1 MLPGNPTEGDQMRTF
16 TGKHWIGAA
25 ATLAVFGAVWTM
37 MPPIRTSAQ
46 TPPVV
51 ISALLSNPVG
61 IKGASRSGDVV
72 VPGERAVLTL
82 TNFGDEVVDARM
94 EIRDAL
100 NFSRVLASRV
110 QTLKLGEGTS
120 LEYVEQENA
129 SASVVGVVLPAV
141 QTPAA
146 SGTWTGANNWSAGYR
161 AVLASM
167 LVNDANN
174 ATKFVVGTSVMPF
187 PRTVLERASQQ
198 H

>member
-1 MLPGNPTEGDQMRTF
+1 
-16 TGKHWIGAA
+16 
-25 ATLAVFGAVWTM
+25 M
-37 MPPIRTSAQ
+37 MPPGRTSAQ

>member
-1 MLPGNPTEGDQMRTF
+1 MRTF

-25 ATLAVFGAVWTM
+25 ATMAVFGAVWTM
-37 MPPIRTSAQ
+37 LPPGRTSAQ

-110 QTLKLGEGTS
+110 QTLKLGEGAS
-120 LEYVEQENA
+120 LEFVAEENA
-129 SASVVGVVLPAV
+129 VTSVVGVVLPAV
-141 QTPAA
+141 QNPALSTWNGA
-146 SGTWTGANNWSAGYR
+146 SNWSAGFR
-161 AVLASM
+161 SVVASIF
-167 LVNDANN
+167 VNDANN

-187 PRTVLERASQQ
+187 PRTVLERGQQQ